1 MATSSSSLT
10 RWMAFGGL
18 LLVGC
23 AADASK
29 PDEGSCPAVSG
40 ETVPLEAGSF
50 RSLGGPGSPAP
61 GADGYGETERR
72 MTVDLAA
79 NTVEVV
85 FLDRASRRRVE
96 RYRIVR

>member
-1 MATSSSSLT
+1 VA
-10 RWMAFGGL
+10 
-18 LLVGC
+18 
-23 AADASK
+23 
-29 PDEGSCPAVSG
+29 
-40 ETVPLEAGSF
+40 LEAGSF

-61 GADGYGETERR
+61 GADGYSEADKR